1 MNPQVNLAKIKPG
14 EPMHVVVSYFPGNL
28 HCYINGKLTYAGSD
42 LQGDFSNWEPC
53 HLLFGNEYEGDR
65 NWQGELK
72 GIAIYNRF
80 VSPEEAA
87 RKYELR

>member
-1 MNPQVNLAKIKPG
+1 MLKCSRCLG
-14 EPMHVVVSYFPGNL
+14 DSYML
-28 HCYINGKLTYAGSD
+28 DKD
-42 LQGDFSNWEPC
+42 
-53 HLLFGNEYEGDR
+53 GNEYEGDR

-87 RKYELR
+87 RKYELMMAK